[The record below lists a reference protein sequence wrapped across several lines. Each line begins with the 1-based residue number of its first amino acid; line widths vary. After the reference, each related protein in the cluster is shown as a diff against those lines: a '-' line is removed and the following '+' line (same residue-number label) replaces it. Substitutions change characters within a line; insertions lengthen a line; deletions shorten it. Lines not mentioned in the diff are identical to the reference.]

1 MVASAAHAQCSNVV
15 TDADVA
21 RVKAQMIADIK
32 QKYGYDIQPSDADAR
47 QEAQYRVTQAYIAC
61 LTNSAIKQ
69 EDDTVRRAEQ
79 ENAANAAAASALS
92 DTANSLNNA
101 ATQTYMPPPSAFSMP
116 EASMPPPAAVPIPD
130 PCSMMSCPQAQ
141 QSPPQYV
148 PYDAVKDFMPGMNP
162 NGTAK

>member
-1 MVASAAHAQCSNVV
+1 
-15 TDADVA
+15 
-21 RVKAQMIADIK
+21 MIADVK

-47 QEAQYRVTQAYIAC
+47 QEAQYQVTQAYIAC

-101 ATQTYMPPPSAFSMP
+101 ATQTYMPPSSYT
-116 EASMPPPAAVPIPD
+116 IPD
-130 PCSMMSCPQAQ
+130 TPMAPLPGVPLPEYQPYQPAPEQTTPYPSSSQ
-141 QSPPQYV
+141 QTPWTQFYNQTH
-148 PYDAVKDFMPGMNP
+148 GLNP
-162 NGTAK
+162 DGTAR